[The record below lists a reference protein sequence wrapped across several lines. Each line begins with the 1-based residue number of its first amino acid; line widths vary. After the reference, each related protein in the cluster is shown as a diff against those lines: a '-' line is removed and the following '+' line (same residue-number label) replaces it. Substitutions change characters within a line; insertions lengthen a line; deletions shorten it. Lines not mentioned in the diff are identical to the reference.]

1 MYIYI
6 NSSDT
11 LSVLNTWLSAPEG
24 FEKRDGGGILS
35 ASQAPTKYWI
45 YTYKYTVSVLYIH
58 KNGGMG
64 NIQHKLRTN
73 PTRRPHSHPGSHPAS
88 SAPSETGAGKRSTF
102 TSANIFCKKRSF
114 TCIYCVFLAFLCLL
128 FFLCLQILGRN
139 NKSVHNMSSVVESST
154 ALASFP
160 SGSSVLESCLAGAL
174 GRPCIF
180 LMPV

>member
-1 MYIYI
+1 MPARHQQ
-6 NSSDT
+6 
-11 LSVLNTWLSAPEG
+11 NTE
-24 FEKRDGGGILS
+24 
-35 ASQAPTKYWI
+35 
-45 YTYKYTVSVLYIH
+45 YIH
-58 KNGGMG
+58 I
-64 NIQHKLRTN
+64 NIRCQFYISIKTGEWEISNINCAQTQPADLTHILDLILLR
-73 PTRRPHSHPGSHPAS
+73 RLLQKQAL
-88 SAPSETGAGKRSTF
+88 GKEAHLHQRTF
-102 TSANIFCKKRSF
+102 FAKKRSF